1 MTQASDGPP
10 RVSKKVLMWTLSP
23 WSLTWLRPAMC
34 HPGLTTLPDF
44 TRSKHQTRSSLR
56 AAPVGLHKSELR
68 IQEWDWDLS
77 SFAPQQDTTSP
88 GNSSLRGWTINIS
101 VEKSSA
107 VKLAMSSKASGRKKL
122 ENRLVTG
129 NWKKID
135 REGVPWESS
144 EKSGSRD
151 WRKGW
156 GCWTILMGRKSRPT
170 L

>member
-1 MTQASDGPP
+1 METVPGPMRAHVSGPFVTEMTSVHEGQGRSHHHPEYGLDNCL
-10 RVSKKVLMWTLSP
+10 LM
-23 WSLTWLRPAMC
+23 
-34 HPGLTTLPDF
+34 
-44 TRSKHQTRSSLR
+44 